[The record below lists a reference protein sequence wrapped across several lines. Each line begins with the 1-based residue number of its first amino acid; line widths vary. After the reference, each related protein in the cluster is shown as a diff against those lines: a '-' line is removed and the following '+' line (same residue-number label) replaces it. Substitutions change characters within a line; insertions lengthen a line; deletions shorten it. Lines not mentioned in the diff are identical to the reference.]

1 MAAGM
6 DRIRAGRMGPD
17 PEGEQRMYELKV
29 VTRFAAAHQLKMVAH
44 KCENLH
50 GHNWRIEVCVGGER
64 LNEAGVLMD
73 FGEIKRHVKEI
84 MGELDHRFLN
94 DLPHFGEDNPPSS
107 ENIARFVGDTLQ
119 SRIDGNGVKVTRIT
133 SWESDDACATYIP
146 A

>member
-1 MAAGM
+1 
-6 DRIRAGRMGPD
+6 
-17 PEGEQRMYELKV
+17 MYELKV
-29 VTRFAAAHQLKMVAH
+29 VTRFAAAHQLKMVGE

-50 GHNWRIEVCVGGER
+50 GHNWRIEVCVGGEE

-73 FGEIKRHVKEI
+73 FGEIKRHVREI

-94 DLPHFGEDNPPSS
+94 DLPHFGPDHPPSS

-119 SRIDGNGVKVTRIT
+119 ERIGENGIRVTQVA
-133 SWESDDACATYIP
+133 SWESDDACATYRP